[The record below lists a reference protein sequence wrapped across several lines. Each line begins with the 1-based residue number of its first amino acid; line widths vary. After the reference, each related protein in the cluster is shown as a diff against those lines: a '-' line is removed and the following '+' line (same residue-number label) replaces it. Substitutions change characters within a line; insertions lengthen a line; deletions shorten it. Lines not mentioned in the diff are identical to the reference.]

1 MKGKCALCKCSRP
14 PELGPAN
21 GIMPCEV
28 SVFVFPK
35 TPHSKCKLYAQNLA
49 ENFSTSRRKKILGL
63 SKVLIKEF
71 LS

>member
-28 SVFVFPK
+28 SVFVFQ
-35 TPHSKCKLYAQNLA
+35 HSKCKLYAQNLV
-49 ENFSTSRRKKILGL
+49 EKFSTSRRKKILGL
-63 SKVLIKEF
+63 IKE
-71 LS
+71 LQS